1 MTSAPLNSTP
11 LTRKSSLTRGLG
23 AWYGRS
29 SSIGLTTSFLR
40 LGLPLAGVA
49 RDGLTGASPLVLARP
64 FREGF
69 LAFLDQGFVILDVIL
84 SESWAHIQDAPL
96 FQAFL
101 DDIEVFELHVCDLL
115 PGPYAGV
122 AIVGLRCLVLA
133 ERTLSHPR
141 CSPVSSH
148 TLDCA
153 AGR

>member
-1 MTSAPLNSTP
+1 MSSAPLNSTP

-69 LAFLDQGFVILDVIL
+69 LAFLDQGFGVILGVVL
-84 SESWAHIQDAPL
+84 SESCAHVQDARL
-96 FQAFL
+96 VQAF
-101 DDIEVFELHVCDLL
+101 
-115 PGPYAGV
+115 
-122 AIVGLRCLVLA
+122 
-133 ERTLSHPR
+133 
-141 CSPVSSH
+141 
-148 TLDCA
+148 
-153 AGR
+153 